1 MKKLFAII
9 SCVALMACGGS
20 KGIKVTGDFSAYEEF
35 VEGTEVMV
43 VLPEDR
49 ASAVTTTM
57 DANHCFEVETTF
69 EGEQFIH
76 LVIDGEAVA
85 LALSDGNDLSFVF
98 NPELADVE
106 ISGSE
111 LNDRLTAAMEQFM
124 ELYQAEDSTEETL
137 INYVDECVVANS
149 NNPISLYMLQY
160 YSMFGGDDAR
170 FAELFAGIDAKYE
183 YLAFY
188 KNYKKLIENSKNST
202 IGADIVD
209 IVLPNT
215 AGELVSTAELCKSGK
230 WVLVDFWA
238 TWCGP
243 CRAEIPHL
251 VAAYEKFAP
260 MGLEIYG
267 ITLDRPGSEDKWKL
281 FVEEKG
287 MTWTNVWGYDE
298 NKTCPSSDIYNVQ
311 SIPTNFLFSPEGKLV
326 AKNLRGEDVEKVLSE
341 YIK

>member
-1 MKKLFAII
+1 MKRLFAII

-35 VEGTEVMV
+35 VEGTEVIV
-43 VLPEDR
+43 SLAGNSEG
-49 ASAVTTTM
+49 AVTTAM
-57 DANHCFEVETTF
+57 DANRCFAVETSF
-69 EGEQFIH
+69 EGEQFVNLI
-76 LVIDGEAVA
+76 IGGQGVA
-85 LALSDGNDLSFVF
+85 IALSEGNDLNFVF
-98 NPELADVE
+98 NPELADIE

-124 ELYQAEDSTEETL
+124 ALYQAEDSTEETM
-137 INYVDECVVANS
+137 IAYVDECVVANS

-160 YSMFGGDDAR
+160 YTMFGGDDAR
-170 FAELFAGIDAKYE
+170 FAELFAGIDAKYA
-183 YLAFY
+183 YISFY
-188 KNYKKLIENSKNST
+188 ENYKKLIENSKNST

-260 MGLEIYG
+260 MGFEIYG

-298 NKTCPSSDIYNVQ
+298 NNACPSADVYNVQ

-326 AKNLRGEDVEKVLSE
+326 AKNLRGEEIEKILSE
-341 YIK
+341 HIK